1 MSRDTPEL
9 VLVHGLAKK
18 PAPDKLEELWLW
30 GLDVD
35 NPKPEVFGLKN
46 PGIGTATKVKIG
58 IPYWADVF
66 YTDYETEFASYYE
79 SGNHPERV
87 EGIARTEG
95 DAEDLPAP
103 KTVEG
108 QAFVDQMM
116 AQFAGEEGLADGA
129 APPAK
134 PAQTPFERV
143 PLPGFLKKRILKQ
156 FATESYYFLYEK
168 PFVRSDGERCEMRRG
183 LRKRLVDK
191 LNAARDRSDVVVI
204 VAHSMGTMIAY
215 DCLRNDP
222 DCPEIAGLITL
233 GSPLGVD
240 EIQEPLIPNRDR
252 TKAFPERL
260 KGPWVNVYDPL
271 DPVCALDPR
280 LANDFLRNGAPA
292 IRDIHESNWGDWR
305 HTITHYLAGPQ
316 LRAAVRELA
325 DL

>member
-1 MSRDTPEL
+1 
-9 VLVHGLAKK
+9 
-18 PAPDKLEELWLW
+18 
-30 GLDVD
+30 
-35 NPKPEVFGLKN
+35 
-46 PGIGTATKVKIG
+46 
-58 IPYWADVF
+58 
-66 YTDYETEFASYYE
+66 
-79 SGNHPERV
+79 
-87 EGIARTEG
+87 
-95 DAEDLPAP
+95 
-103 KTVEG
+103 
-108 QAFVDQMM
+108 
-116 AQFAGEEGLADGA
+116 
-129 APPAK
+129 
-134 PAQTPFERV
+134 
-143 PLPGFLKKRILKQ
+143 
-156 FATESYYFLYEK
+156 
-168 PFVRSDGERCEMRRG
+168 MRHG

-191 LNAARDRSDVVVI
+191 LKAARERSDVVVI

-222 DCPEIAGLITL
+222 DCPEVAGLITL

-240 EIQEPLIPNRDR
+240 EIQDPLIPGRDK

-325 DL
+325 GL